1 MKKVKLALVGCGNRG
16 ICVAKLF
23 KAHPFCEI
31 TAIVDR
37 FPATAEQAKVKL
49 ELPEAVI
56 YTDYE
61 KMLLEADIDAVFLA
75 SDPLQQVDMAC
86 IAMEKGKHV
95 CTEVPAAFSID
106 ECWKL
111 VETVERTGCKY
122 QLMEQARYW
131 GYVDECRKLNAA
143 GAFGHICMA
152 QGEYFHYERN
162 WGYWDDLDSGEKLN
176 DLKRPADRNVA
187 PNWRYKLL
195 GEPIYY
201 LPHTLSPILK
211 ILDDRVV
218 KVSCMGTQKRSYTYP
233 ENNLAWSDMQYA
245 LMHTEKDTVVLA
257 GAGFSMPCVRRG
269 PLYCHWQEIRGTK
282 ASASTPR
289 FPGDGF
295 RLWKE
300 GMATYESV
308 PWSSVPLGATEEQAK
323 SGHGG
328 TDFKPVDTFINAI
341 INDTTPPMD
350 VYLSVETAAPAII
363 AAESA
368 RNGGALLNVP
378 DFRKGGKSK

>member
-1 MKKVKLALVGCGNRG
+1 MKKVKLALVGCGPRG
-16 ICVAKLF
+16 VRVGKLF
-23 KAHPFCEI
+23 ASYPQCEI
-31 TAIVDR
+31 TAIVDM
-37 FPATAEQAKVKL
+37 FIGKAETVREDFKLPDAKL
-49 ELPEAVI
+49 
-56 YTDYE
+56 YTDYA
-61 KMLLEADIDAVFLA
+61 KMLAESDVDTVFIA
-75 SDPLQQVDMAC
+75 SDPLSQVDMAC
-86 IAMEKGKHV
+86 EAMEKGRHV

-111 VETVERTGCKY
+111 VETVERTGRKY

-131 GYVDECRKLNAA
+131 GYTDECRKMNEA
-143 GAFGHICMA
+143 GVFGHICMA
-152 QGEYFHYERN
+152 QGEYFHYNRN

-176 DLKRPADRNVA
+176 DLERPANRNVV

-218 KVSCMGTQKRSYTYP
+218 NVACMGTRRQSYTYP
-233 ENNLAWSDMQYA
+233 ESKLEWSDMEYA
-245 LMHTEKDTVVLA
+245 LMHTAKDTVILA

-269 PLYCHWQEIRGTK
+269 PLECHWQEIRGTK

-289 FPGDGF
+289 FPGDCF

-308 PWSSVPLGATEEQAK
+308 PWSSVPLGANEEQAK
-323 SGHGG
+323 TGHGG
-328 TDFKPVDTFINAI
+328 TDFKPVDTFIQAI
-341 INDTTPPMD
+341 INDATPPMD
-350 VYLSVETAAPAII
+350 VYLSVETAAPAIL

-368 RNGGALLNVP
+368 RKGGILLDVP
-378 DFRKGGKSK
+378 DFRKGRG